1 MQKYINN
8 VANQAGLAVVGA
20 SVTVLNY
27 PAMTAATIYS
37 DNGITPIPGNVVITD
52 ANGMF
57 GFYAANGRYALQI
70 TGPGVSMNTVL
81 DILLTD
87 LIGLPTALPG
97 SPNQIWNNGG
107 EVAIS

>member
-8 VANQAGLAVVGA
+8 VINQAGTPVVGA

-37 DNGITPIPGNVVITD
+37 DNGITVIPGNVVTTD
-52 ANGMF
+52 TSGMF

-70 TGPGVSMNTVL
+70 TGSGVTMNTVL
-81 DILLTD
+81 DISLLD

-97 SPNQIWNNGG
+97 SAGQIWNDGG
-107 EVAIS
+107 DVAIS